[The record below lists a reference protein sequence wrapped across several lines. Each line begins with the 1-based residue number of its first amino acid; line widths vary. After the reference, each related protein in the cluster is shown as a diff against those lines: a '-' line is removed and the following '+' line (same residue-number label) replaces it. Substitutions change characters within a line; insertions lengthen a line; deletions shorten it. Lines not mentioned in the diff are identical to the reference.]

1 MFLSLGDGAF
11 SMTLCFSTV
20 LVVFWFFFLFLRFIF
35 GSLMQT
41 RHIWEE
47 GIIAEKMP
55 S

>member
-20 LVVFWFFFLFLRFIF
+20 LVVFWVVLFLRFIF